1 MNCINQINRNKPSHQ
16 LADPAPSQDAS
27 DFSDLSRLCL
37 NRRGFFGVLLGVA
50 VSGTSS
56 AQAQKRLDPAPEVP
70 RWDMYAWFPKE
81 LFDRDGYLSRPTKN
95 QFVLG
100 NGNALQALIMAVA
113 ELKEANGGMLP
124 EGYQLKV
131 VTEVNGRFRKESP
144 IPLEL
149 LPRSVTPD
157 SLGRFRSH
165 PDGRRATDILSED
178 YMAVTFVENDKGTKK
193 LEFFKG
199 EIPARL
205 KEDPR
210 YRTDGNRT
218 RNHFYVELVAPGGR
232 RTGTR

>member
-1 MNCINQINRNKPSHQ
+1 
-16 LADPAPSQDAS
+16 
-27 DFSDLSRLCL
+27 
-37 NRRGFFGVLLGVA
+37 
-50 VSGTSS
+50 
-56 AQAQKRLDPAPEVP
+56 
-70 RWDMYAWFPKE
+70 MYAWFPKE
-81 LFDRDGYLSRPTKN
+81 LFDREGYLSSPTKN

-113 ELKEANGGMLP
+113 ELKEANGGALP

-144 IPLEL
+144 IPLDL

-157 SLGRFRSH
+157 ALRRFRSH

-178 YMAVTFVENDKGTKK
+178 YLAVFLVENDKGAKK

-210 YRTDGNRT
+210 YSTEANRT
-218 RNHFYVELVAPGGR
+218 RNHFYVELVASGDR